1 MDCCSGNKTSPED
14 EEEDLDGPMEDR
26 SCTDIIFL
34 VLFAAFLVGMVI
46 TISAEQKIKA
56 IYLKCKELIYGP
68 FFHFIHILYLV

>member
-1 MDCCSGNKTSPED
+1 MECCTGNKTAPED

-46 TISAEQKIKA
+46 RITCKTHIIKV
-56 IYLKCKELIYGP
+56 IRE
-68 FFHFIHILYLV
+68 FF

>member
-46 TISAEQKIKA
+46 TISAEQKIIE
-56 IYLKCKELIYGP
+56 IYSKCKELIYGP
-68 FFHFIHILYLV
+68 FFHFTFYI

>member
-1 MDCCSGNKTSPED
+1 MDCCSGNKTAPED

-46 TISAEQKIKA
+46 RITFKREGDGHVIVKF
-56 IYLKCKELIYGP
+56 LP
-68 FFHFIHILYLV
+68 P

>member
-34 VLFAAFLVGMVI
+34 VFFAAFLVGMVI
-46 TISAEQKIKA
+46 TIAVK
-56 IYLKCKELIYGP
+56 
-68 FFHFIHILYLV
+68 HIHIL

>member
-1 MDCCSGNKTSPED
+1 MECCSGNKTAPED

-46 TISAEQKIKA
+46 RITFKREGEGHVIVKFLPS
-56 IYLKCKELIYGP
+56 
-68 FFHFIHILYLV
+68 

>member
-1 MDCCSGNKTSPED
+1 MECCSGNKTAPED

-46 TISAEQKIKA
+46 RITFKREGDGHVIVKFLPS
-56 IYLKCKELIYGP
+56 
-68 FFHFIHILYLV
+68 

>member
-1 MDCCSGNKTSPED
+1 MECCSGNKTAPED

-46 TISAEQKIKA
+46 RITFKREGEGDGHVIVKFLPS
-56 IYLKCKELIYGP
+56 
-68 FFHFIHILYLV
+68 